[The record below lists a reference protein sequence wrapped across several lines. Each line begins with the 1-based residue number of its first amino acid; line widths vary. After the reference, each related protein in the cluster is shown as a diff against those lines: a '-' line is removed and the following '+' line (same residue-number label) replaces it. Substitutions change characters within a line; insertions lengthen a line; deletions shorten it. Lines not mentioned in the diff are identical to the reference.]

1 MSLNN
6 QDDMSMEEIL
16 ASIRQYVSTTNDR
29 PQNDNTAKV
38 IKLTEDYLVEA
49 DDEVQAPRI
58 VETATKSRP
67 SSPFSK
73 LQEVKKASDKD
84 AVFMQFFRD
93 IVFEWLDQHPEFVEK
108 AMNKAIKKALDD

>member
-1 MSLNN
+1 MSLKS

-29 PQNDNTAKV
+29 PHNDITGKV
-38 IKLTEDYLVEA
+38 IKLTEDLVE
-49 DDEVQAPRI
+49 DDEEVQAPRI

-73 LQEVKKASDKD
+73 LQEAKKASDKD
-84 AVFMQFFRD
+84 TVFMQFFRD
-93 IVFEWLDQHPEFVEK
+93 IVFDWLDQHPEFVEK
-108 AMNKAIKKALDD
+108 AVHKAIKKELED

>member
-29 PQNDNTAKV
+29 PHNDNTAKV
-38 IKLTEDYLVEA
+38 IKLTEDLVED